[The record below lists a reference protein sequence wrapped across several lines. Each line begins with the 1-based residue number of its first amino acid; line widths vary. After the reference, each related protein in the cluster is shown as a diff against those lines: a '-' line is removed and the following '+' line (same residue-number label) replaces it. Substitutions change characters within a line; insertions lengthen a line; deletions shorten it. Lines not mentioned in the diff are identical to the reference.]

1 MTVALLAMAG
11 ALYWLALRA
20 GDWLQMAT
28 LLKLTWLAL
37 LVVAGAVVYF
47 AVLWLLG
54 FRPRD
59 FSKRVI
65 N

>member
-1 MTVALLAMAG
+1 MTAALIAMAG
-11 ALYWLALRA
+11 ALYWLALWA
-20 GDWLQMAT
+20 GDWLQMT
-28 LLKLTWLAL
+28 TFLKLSWLAV
-37 LVVAGAVVYF
+37 LVAAGAVVYF

-65 N
+65 H